1 MLRVKNECHSR
12 SIEIHNRWK
21 KIAVNA
27 KHLCSDTSAPS
38 ASRVTRWKSKD
49 AAPLHPTV
57 DMLTKPSFITD
68 SQDGERGPS
77 VTLIRRLVRNKP
89 GSPIS
94 PQTYIH
100 LVLQIYTSS
109 YLGTEIQHDMRV
121 YSALLGKKKKRGVNL
136 SFFHE
141 EASISQWPACLLW
154 CRGWSNKLN

>member
-1 MLRVKNECHSR
+1 
-12 SIEIHNRWK
+12 
-21 KIAVNA
+21 
-27 KHLCSDTSAPS
+27 
-38 ASRVTRWKSKD
+38 
-49 AAPLHPTV
+49 
-57 DMLTKPSFITD
+57 MLTKPSFITD

-121 YSALLGKKKKRGVNL
+121 YSALLGKKKKEGLISL
-136 SFFHE
+136 SFMKKPQSLSDQHVSYDAAA
-141 EASISQWPACLLW
+141 EAI
-154 CRGWSNKLN
+154 N